1 MIGAGIPPHALPL
14 PASLDATGWVVV
26 AAILA
31 LTIGCFVF
39 GLIRSLRTWPPQK
52 VEAKVEHGTMPKA
65 A

>member
-1 MIGAGIPPHALPL
+1 MIGAGIPPHPLPV

-26 AAILA
+26 AAVLA
-31 LTIGCFVF
+31 VTIGCFVY

-52 VEAKVEHGTMPKA
+52 TEVRVEHETLPKA